1 MTDLSRSR
9 RTSIL
14 VPVGALG
21 AGISAGLVDRAIAS
35 GVDAIACDA
44 GSTDSGPSY
53 LFRAVSKVSRQ
64 AVKRDLE
71 VILRASQAAK
81 IPLLIGSCGTSG
93 ADAGVDWT
101 ADIVVEIARE
111 HGLEPRVALLYSE
124 QDARALKRKNAVG
137 AIRPLPPAGPV
148 SEEAIDAC
156 AHIVALMGPEPYI
169 RALSEGADVVLGGR
183 TTDTAVIAAVALM
196 RGANAA
202 AAWHGAKVT
211 ECGGLCAVGG
221 GPVIL
226 HVDETGFEVE
236 PVDPASRCTPES
248 VSAHMLYENSDP
260 FLLTEPGGVLDVSE
274 ADYEALD
281 DRVTRV
287 TGMTWSPKPYT
298 MKLEGASGG
307 PFQTIMFIGIEDPFV
322 LNSLNLFETR
332 LLRRLRD
339 RAERTVGAGD
349 WDISL
354 RIYGWNGISGQP
366 RPDDAPTPLE
376 VGVMFVATAPTQ
388 EMATLIAKTCNPSF
402 FHFPLEPGIEMPS
415 YAYPFTPAEI
425 ERGQVFEFRLCHVV
439 EAADGFELVRTRTFD
454 LSRTEALEHA

>member
-1 MTDLSRSR
+1 MTDLSTAR

-21 AGISAGLVDRAIAS
+21 AGISSELVDRAIAR

-101 ADIVVEIARE
+101 ADIAREIARE
-111 HGLEPRVALLYSE
+111 HGLKPKIALLYSE
-124 QDARALKRKNAVG
+124 QTGEMLKRKNAAG

-148 SEEAIDAC
+148 SDEAIDAC

-169 RALSEGADVVLGGR
+169 RALSEGADVILGGR

-196 RGANAA
+196 RESNVA

-211 ECGGLCAVGG
+211 ECGGLCTTGG

-226 HVDETGFEVE
+226 HVDGTGFEVE
-236 PVDPASRCTPES
+236 PVDPSSRCTPET

-260 FLLTEPGGVLDVSE
+260 FLLTEPGGVLDVRE
-274 ADYEALD
+274 ADYQALD
-281 DRVTRV
+281 NRVTRV
-287 TGMTWSPKPYT
+287 TGMKWSSRPYS

-322 LNSLNLFETR
+322 LKSLNRFETR

-339 RAERTVGAGD
+339 RAERTIGAGD

-366 RPDDAPTPLE
+366 RPHDAPVPLE

-388 EMATLIAKTCNPSF
+388 EKATLIAKTCNPSF
-402 FHFPLEPGIEMPS
+402 FHFPVEPGIEMPS
-415 YAYPFTPAEI
+415 YAFPFTPAEI

-439 EAADGFELVRTRTFD
+439 DTADGFELVRSRMVD
-454 LSRTEALEHA
+454 LSQAEALQHA

>member
-1 MTDLSRSR
+1 MTDPSRSR

-21 AGISAGLVDRAIAS
+21 AGISANLVDRAIAL

-81 IPLLIGSCGTSG
+81 IPLLVGSCGTSG

-101 ADIVVEIARE
+101 ADIALEIACE
-111 HGLEPRVALLYSE
+111 YGLKPKMALLYSE
-124 QDARALKRKNAVG
+124 QNAEVLKRKNAAG
-137 AIRPLPPAGPV
+137 KIRPLPPAGPV
-148 SEEAIDAC
+148 SDEAIDAC

-169 RALSEGADVVLGGR
+169 RALSEGAEVVLGGR
-183 TTDTAVIAAVALM
+183 TTDAAVIAAVALM
-196 RGANAA
+196 RGSNVA

-211 ECGGLCAVGG
+211 ECGGLCSIGG

-226 HVDETGFEVE
+226 HVDDTGFEVE
-236 PVDPASRCTPES
+236 PVDPSSRCTPET

-260 FLLTEPGGVLDVSE
+260 FLLTEPGGALDVRE
-274 ADYEALD
+274 ADYQSLN

-287 TGMTWSPKPYT
+287 TGMAWLPRPYS

-322 LNSLNLFETR
+322 LKSLNLFESR
-332 LLRRLRD
+332 LLRRLRE

-354 RIYGWNGISGQP
+354 RIYGWNGISGLR

-376 VGVMFVATAPTQ
+376 VGVMFVATAQTQ
-388 EMATLIAKTCNPSF
+388 EMATHIAKTCNPLF

-425 ERGQVFEFRLCHVV
+425 ERGQVFEFRLCHIV
-439 EAADGFELVRTRTFD
+439 ETADGFELVRSRVFD
-454 LSRTEALEHA
+454 LTQVEALEHA

>member
-1 MTDLSRSR
+1 MTDLSTAR

-21 AGISAGLVDRAIAS
+21 AGISSELVDRAIAR

-64 AVKRDLE
+64 AVKQDLE

-101 ADIVVEIARE
+101 ADIAREIARE
-111 HGLEPRVALLYSE
+111 HGLKPKIALLYSE
-124 QDARALKRKNAVG
+124 QNGEVLKRKNAAG

-148 SEEAIDAC
+148 SDEAIDAC

-169 RALSEGADVVLGGR
+169 RALSEGADVILGGR
-183 TTDTAVIAAVALM
+183 TTDTAVIAAVALT
-196 RGANAA
+196 RESNVA

-211 ECGGLCAVGG
+211 ECGSLCTTGG

-226 HVDETGFEVE
+226 HVDDTGFEVE
-236 PVDPASRCTPES
+236 PVDPSSRCTPET

-260 FLLTEPGGVLDVSE
+260 FLLTEPGGVLDVRE
-274 ADYEALD
+274 ADYHALD
-281 DRVTRV
+281 NRVTRV
-287 TGMTWSPKPYT
+287 TGMKWSSRPYS

-322 LNSLNLFETR
+322 LKSLNRFETR

-339 RAERTVGAGD
+339 RAERTIGAGD

-366 RPDDAPTPLE
+366 RPHDAPVPLE

-388 EMATLIAKTCNPSF
+388 EKATLIAKTCNPSF
-402 FHFPLEPGIEMPS
+402 FHFPVEPGIEMPS
-415 YAYPFTPAEI
+415 YAFPFTPAEI

-439 EAADGFELVRTRTFD
+439 DTADGFELVRSRMVD
-454 LSRTEALEHA
+454 LSQAEALQHA

>member
-1 MTDLSRSR
+1 MTDLSTAR

-21 AGISAGLVDRAIAS
+21 AGISGELVDRAIAR

-101 ADIVVEIARE
+101 ADIAREIARE
-111 HGLEPRVALLYSE
+111 HGLKPKIALLYSE
-124 QDARALKRKNAVG
+124 QNGEVLKRKNAAG

-148 SEEAIDAC
+148 SDEAIDAC

-169 RALSEGADVVLGGR
+169 RALSEGADVILGGR

-196 RGANAA
+196 RESNVA

-211 ECGGLCAVGG
+211 ECGGLCTTGG

-226 HVDETGFEVE
+226 HVDGTGFEVE
-236 PVDPASRCTPES
+236 PVDPSSRCTPET

-260 FLLTEPGGVLDVSE
+260 FLLTEPGGVLDVRE
-274 ADYEALD
+274 ADYQALD
-281 DRVTRV
+281 NRVTRV
-287 TGMTWSPKPYT
+287 TGMKWSSRPYS

-322 LNSLNLFETR
+322 LKSLNRFETR

-339 RAERTVGAGD
+339 RAERTIGAGD

-366 RPDDAPTPLE
+366 RPHDAPVPLE

-388 EMATLIAKTCNPSF
+388 EKATLIAKTCNPSF
-402 FHFPLEPGIEMPS
+402 FHFPVEPGIEMPS
-415 YAYPFTPAEI
+415 YAFPFTPAEI

-439 EAADGFELVRTRTFD
+439 DTADGFELVRSRMVD
-454 LSRTEALEHA
+454 LSQAEALQHA

>member
-1 MTDLSRSR
+1 MNSRSASA

-21 AGISAGLVDRAIAS
+21 AGISAELVERAIAI

-64 AVKRDLE
+64 AVKQDLE
-71 VILRASQAAK
+71 VILLASQAAK

-93 ADAGVDWT
+93 ADAGVNWT
-101 ADIVVEIARE
+101 ADIVFEIARE
-111 HGLEPRVALLYSE
+111 HGLRPKVALLYSE
-124 QDARALKRKNAVG
+124 QDAEVLRQKNAAG
-137 AIRPLPPAGPV
+137 AIRPLSPGGPL
-148 SEEAIDAC
+148 ADKTIDAC

-169 RALSEGADVVLGGR
+169 QALSEGADVVLGGR

-196 RGANAA
+196 RGANVA

-211 ECGGLCAVGG
+211 ECGGLCSVGG

-226 HVDETGFEVE
+226 HVDDTGFEVE
-236 PVDPASRCTPES
+236 PVNPSSRCTPET

-260 FLLTEPGGVLDVSE
+260 FVLVEPGGVLDVRE
-274 ADYEALD
+274 AEYRALND
-281 DRVTRV
+281 RITRVTR
-287 TGMTWSPKPYT
+287 MTWSHKPYT

-322 LNSLNLFETR
+322 LKSLNLFESR
-332 LLRRLRD
+332 LLGRLKE
-339 RAERTVGAGD
+339 RAERAVGLGD
-349 WDISL
+349 WHISL

-388 EMATLIAKTCNPSF
+388 EMATLIAKTCNPTF
-402 FHFPLEPGIEMPS
+402 FHFPLEPDIELPS

-439 EAADGFELVRTRTFD
+439 ETEDAFELVRSRMVD
-454 LSRTEALEHA
+454 LKQAKALEHA

>member
-1 MTDLSRSR
+1 MTDLSTAR

-21 AGISAGLVDRAIAS
+21 AGISGELVDRAIAR

-101 ADIVVEIARE
+101 ADIAREIARE
-111 HGLEPRVALLYSE
+111 HGLKPKIALLYSE
-124 QDARALKRKNAVG
+124 QNGEVLKRKNAAG

-148 SEEAIDAC
+148 SDEAIDAC

-169 RALSEGADVVLGGR
+169 RALSEGADVILGGR

-196 RGANAA
+196 RESNVA

-211 ECGGLCAVGG
+211 ECGGLCTTGG

-226 HVDETGFEVE
+226 HVDGTGFEVE
-236 PVDPASRCTPES
+236 PVDPSSRCTPET

-260 FLLTEPGGVLDVSE
+260 FLLTEPGGVLDVRE
-274 ADYEALD
+274 ADYQALD

-287 TGMTWSPKPYT
+287 TGMKWSSRPYS

-322 LNSLNLFETR
+322 LKSLNRFETR

-339 RAERTVGAGD
+339 RAERTIGAGD

-366 RPDDAPTPLE
+366 RPHDAPVPLE

-388 EMATLIAKTCNPSF
+388 EEATLIAKTCNPSF
-402 FHFPLEPGIEMPS
+402 FHFPVEPGIEMPS
-415 YAYPFTPAEI
+415 YAFPFTPAEI

-439 EAADGFELVRTRTFD
+439 DTADGFELVRSRMVD
-454 LSRTEALEHA
+454 LSQAEALQHA